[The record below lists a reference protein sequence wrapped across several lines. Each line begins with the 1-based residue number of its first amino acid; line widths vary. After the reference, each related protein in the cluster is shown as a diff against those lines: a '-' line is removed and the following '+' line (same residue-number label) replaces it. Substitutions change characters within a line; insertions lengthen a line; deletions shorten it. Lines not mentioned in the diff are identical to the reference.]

1 MIRAPAR
8 SLQRFLSRGNDSR
21 EFDIDDVIDTAGTV
35 YAALALFQL
44 PVFMGPYPLEELEQR
59 AGAVAS
65 LLVQVYGAN
74 DRR

>member
-1 MIRAPAR
+1 
-8 SLQRFLSRGNDSR
+8 
-21 EFDIDDVIDTAGTV
+21 VIDTAGTV